1 MNGLDAIFRLVLQI
15 ELRPVAV
22 VHLAIPAGGIL
33 GDALERLEI
42 DLARLIQMAH
52 QNMFARPLGVPGFR
66 VVFACFAN
74 KKPHESLSFL
84 TVLQWGGR
92 PCNQFD
98 SSTP

>member
-1 MNGLDAIFRLVLQI
+1 LPI
-15 ELRPVAV
+15 EVRPVDV
-22 VHLAIPAGGIL
+22 DHLAVPAGGIL

-42 DLARLIQMAH
+42 DLARLTWITH

-74 KKPHESLSFL
+74 KKPHESPSFL

-98 SSTP
+98 SSTL